1 MTQYL
6 LRNIDP
12 EIWAQ
17 ACARAQRDQVT
28 LRAVLLALVEFYAA
42 GNGTL
47 TRQRFVSTADG
58 VGTRTPEEVATHAA
72 KRFYRAKE

>member
-28 LRAVLLALVEFYAA
+28 LRAVLLALVEFYAD
-42 GNGTL
+42 GNGTI
-47 TRQRFVSTADG
+47 TRQRFVSAADG
-58 VGTRTPEEVATHAA
+58 RGTRTPESMATQAA
-72 KRFYRAKE
+72 GRFYVAKE